1 MPTISAC
8 GTPKGLLSPAD
19 FSHPPHRRL
28 PRRICSD
35 NILCKQQPS
44 LASIPINR
52 QAAESNPHTC
62 RSGSAAQRTRS
73 AVDGD
78 TGRQFLEDASRL
90 RAWVP
95 RESPPHGFSP
105 PHPRAKLV
113 TLPCVP
119 QPLSLHTDPTPT
131 LWEASC
137 DGRTS
142 PQPRGRSSGSLTRLA
157 PQLSAQRPR
166 SPVLAP
172 PSPPG

>member
-78 TGRQFLEDASRL
+78 TGSSWRMLLACR
-90 RAWVP
+90 
-95 RESPPHGFSP
+95 HGFLVKALRSASLLLT
-105 PHPRAKLV
+105 PRAKLV

-119 QPLSLHTDPTPT
+119 QPLSLHTAPTPT